1 MYYLRDK
8 QNSFWGMFNA
18 SNTAR
23 PIHWLGVIILIFL
36 LMSSFFHLEKFFSL
50 TFLWA
55 MFSMVWPFSKPQGRP
70 VAALSRREGAGPA
83 SITTLR
89 SNNLP
94 RPCRYLR
101 GRPQLIHSQCST
113 STLPGA
119 MRNIKYEVHSLQSQT
134 SDSHSDSEFQVEG
147 QVLSEQS
154 SCNFVLT
161 IQLHDILYSKLSTRN
176 FPNCQAQGQQ

>member
-83 SITTLR
+83 SITTLSWGATTFR
-89 SNNLP
+89 DLAATSAAAHSWYILSVPHPHYQEPWGISSMKYTVSRARRLTLTQTQNSRLRVRCYQSNHL
-94 RPCRYLR
+94 
-101 GRPQLIHSQCST
+101 
-113 STLPGA
+113 A
-119 MRNIKYEVHSLQSQT
+119 
-134 SDSHSDSEFQVEG
+134 
-147 QVLSEQS
+147 
-154 SCNFVLT
+154 
-161 IQLHDILYSKLSTRN
+161 ILYLPYNYMTYYTRN
-176 FPNCQAQGQQ
+176 